1 MFFRPNPRRTLVA
14 ALLCLCS
21 HLCLAQQL
29 ALSFDDGFNPEA
41 QPGARQWN
49 AQLLATLEA
58 RGIQAAL
65 FPSLVRLGNGAG
77 LELLGAWAQAGHM
90 IGNHTASHR
99 SLAAPEVSLDGFIAD
114 VETADDALR
123 GLSTFVPMLRFPYL
137 KEGDTLAK
145 RDGMRAWMKR
155 RGYRPAPVS
164 IDASDWYYNRIYAGH
179 LAAGETGKAGQVK
192 QRYIDHLLD
201 RAAYYDG
208 LARRALGRSPAHVM
222 LLHTNQLNADALGE
236 VIDALNAKGW
246 RVIPARSAFADSLYD
261 SPPDT
266 LPAGESVI
274 WAQARAAG
282 IPGLRYPAEDAV
294 YEAPRLR
301 EAGLIP

>member
-1 MFFRPNPRRTLVA
+1 
-14 ALLCLCS
+14 
-21 HLCLAQQL
+21 
-29 ALSFDDGFNPEA
+29 
-41 QPGARQWN
+41 
-49 AQLLATLEA
+49 
-58 RGIQAAL
+58 
-65 FPSLVRLGNGAG
+65 
-77 LELLGAWAQAGHM
+77 M

-179 LAAGETGKAGQVK
+179 LAT
-192 QRYIDHLLD
+192 
-201 RAAYYDG
+201 
-208 LARRALGRSPAHVM
+208 
-222 LLHTNQLNADALGE
+222 
-236 VIDALNAKGW
+236 
-246 RVIPARSAFADSLYD
+246 
-261 SPPDT
+261 
-266 LPAGESVI
+266 GESII